1 MSSTWRGQQSVIAQ
15 ISSFNLQK
23 QKYKALLCPL
33 ASWKTFHGLQ
43 PGLSKTGKLRTCS
56 KITRLHLGL
65 AKDEG
70 SFPGSL
76 DFFASFFDQAKNE
89 DNFFVKIETQ
99 N

>member
-1 MSSTWRGQQSVIAQ
+1 
-15 ISSFNLQK
+15 
-23 QKYKALLCPL
+23 
-33 ASWKTFHGLQ
+33 
-43 PGLSKTGKLRTCS
+43 
-56 KITRLHLGL
+56 LHLGL
-65 AKDEG
+65 AKDGG